1 MPEGSFVFP
10 WGCFRTKL
18 VFPERLQFPG
28 CGGRRS
34 VPGSGRNVPA
44 RCRVLGGQR
53 APVVAREVFPPGGSV
68 LLEVQRR
75 SVLEYVWV
83 RRWGLGETLDVKFQG
98 SSPCWSEKQWKQ
110 FAVCF
115 FIPFTSVPWGSRKGL
130 LVWTDGVA
138 GRAGNPTAPVA
149 PSSDLAAGRKAHSQ
163 VSSPGSVTRTGATTE
178 LVPSLG
184 PGALVLEQPKPAW
197 APLVLPVVW
206 MSGRLLFSSVL
217 G

>member
-1 MPEGSFVFP
+1 MWWEEVCAGEWEKCPRPVPCP
-10 WGCFRTKL
+10 W
-18 VFPERLQFPG
+18 
-28 CGGRRS
+28 
-34 VPGSGRNVPA
+34 
-44 RCRVLGGQR
+44 R
-53 APVVAREVFPPGGSV
+53 AESADRGKGVPPGGSV

-98 SSPCWSEKQWKQ
+98 CSPCWSEKQWKQ

-115 FIPFTSVPWGSRKGL
+115 FIPFTLVPWGSRKGL

-163 VSSPGSVTRTGATTE
+163 VSSPGSVTRTE

-184 PGALVLEQPKPAW
+184 PRALVLEQPKPAR
-197 APLVLPVVW
+197 APLVLPMVW
-206 MSGRLLFSSVL
+206 VLELALWTCAELSLLWTVQP
-217 G
+217 